1 MKLTKMVAACAVAM
15 ACGAASAVTIDGI
28 VLPGGLTFST
38 ITLFEGEKL
47 SAAGNNN
54 RYIDTVGETLLGIGI
69 VNQILDANNNI
80 VWANGQNGRELT
92 FVIDNFVADSFSLT
106 PFPGGSVGQA
116 SFSGGTVRLYS
127 QAAGTLN
134 TGAATQAAALA
145 SAMAGNLFLDL
156 IGSPDGEESA
166 AGNGIARTLVSTQIN
181 TSGGNPFLASTNVTG
196 QAFLDVVA
204 GGGLAASYFDTNTY
218 GSVAGLFAG
227 DDADLKITSSGQLQA
242 PGQGGEWGFRG
253 TGEVEAF
260 LVPTPGTLALAG
272 LALVGVGA
280 LSQRRKVAAA

>member
-15 ACGAASAVTIDGI
+15 ACGAASAVKIDGI
-28 VLPGGLTFST
+28 TLPGGLTFST

-54 RYIDTVGETLLGIGI
+54 RYIDQVGETLLGIGI

-80 VWANGQNGRELT
+80 VWSNGQNGRELT
-92 FVIDNFVADSFSLT
+92 FVIDNFVVDSFGIAVLGPT
-106 PFPGGSVGQA
+106 QIGTA
-116 SFSGGTVRLYS
+116 NFSGGTVKLFS

-156 IGSPDGEESA
+156 IGSADGAESA
-166 AGNGIARTLVSTQIN
+166 LGNGIARTLVSTQIN

-204 GGGLAASYFDTNTY
+204 GSGLASKYFDTDTF
-218 GSVAGLFAG
+218 SSAGPVFFG
-227 DDADLKITSSGQLQA
+227 DSADLKITSSGQLQA
-242 PGQGGEWGFRG
+242 PGVGGEWGFRG